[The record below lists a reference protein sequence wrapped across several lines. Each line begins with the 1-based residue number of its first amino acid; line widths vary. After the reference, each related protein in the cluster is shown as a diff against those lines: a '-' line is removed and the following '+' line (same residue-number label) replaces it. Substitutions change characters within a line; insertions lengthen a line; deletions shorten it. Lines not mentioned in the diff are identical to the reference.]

1 MGGSEGSKTPGG
13 WAALSTRSHKSR
25 GFCDSCEQGSL
36 STGGGRGVSGT
47 SNVHGGFLSPLLS
60 PEEVRRVQAGGVPRL
75 EHFLL
80 YQKQITW
87 TLSLSGLTRKM
98 EGLLPP
104 WDWEMGKNGTGG
116 RWGNVKA
123 VN

>member
-1 MGGSEGSKTPGG
+1 M
-13 WAALSTRSHKSR
+13 
-25 GFCDSCEQGSL
+25 
-36 STGGGRGVSGT
+36 SGT
-47 SNVHGGFLSPLLS
+47 SNGHGGFLSPLLN

-80 YQKQITW
+80 YQKQSTW
-87 TLSLSGLTRKM
+87 TLSLSGFTRKM

-104 WDWEMGKNGTGG
+104 WEMGKNGTGG

>member
-1 MGGSEGSKTPGG
+1 M
-13 WAALSTRSHKSR
+13 
-25 GFCDSCEQGSL
+25 
-36 STGGGRGVSGT
+36 
-47 SNVHGGFLSPLLS
+47 HGGFLSPLLS
-60 PEEVRRVQAGGVPRL
+60 PREVRSVRAGGVPRL

-87 TLSLSGLTRKM
+87 TLSLSVFTHKM
-98 EGLLPP
+98 EGLLPL
-104 WDWEMGKNGTGG
+104 WDWVMGKNGTGG

>member
-1 MGGSEGSKTPGG
+1 MKVARLREGGLRCPLGV
-13 WAALSTRSHKSR
+13 TRAEASATAVSR
-25 GFCDSCEQGSL
+25 VH